1 MQRPALLAL
10 AGLLLVVGLTSLAWQ
25 IGSSPTTLRVAVG
38 PSGSEDARLIAA
50 MGAALSRER
59 ETIRLQIVAT
69 RGPSDSARALDDG
82 KADLAVVRTDIAM
95 PEKGQT
101 VAIMH
106 RDVVLLLAAPG
117 NGIATVPD
125 LRGRT
130 VGIVR
135 DAAANGRVLDALLA
149 FYDVPR
155 TEVSVIPLAGAS
167 EVEQALRAKR
177 VDVVLAIGT
186 LSGRTVTETFAAAA
200 AASGGASP
208 VIVPVPEAE
217 AIAQRSAIFETFEIV
232 RGAFGG
238 SMARPAEAVRTL
250 GVNHRLVAAASQEE
264 EHMSELAR
272 LIFALRPRVAAE
284 VPLANRI
291 EAPDTSKSSSLPVHP
306 GAAAYYDG
314 EVQTFFERY
323 SDWIY
328 VGIMVLSI
336 LGSCFAGFASTV
348 AARRRTRTLGYL
360 GRLTE
365 LMAEARRAEDAHEL
379 DEIEREADSIL
390 GVALDRA
397 GTGSLDAAAVAA
409 FSLGLDQ
416 LREAIDARRATL
428 ADPRA
433 APLRIAAE

>member
-10 AGLLLVVGLTSLAWQ
+10 AALLLAIGISALAWQ
-25 IGSSPTTLRVAVG
+25 IGSAPTTLRVAVG
-38 PSGSEDARLIAA
+38 APGSEDSRLIAA
-50 MGAALSRER
+50 IGAALSRER
-59 ETIRLQIVAT
+59 ETIRLQIVPT
-69 RGPSDSARALDDG
+69 RGPAESARALDEG
-82 KADLAVVRTDIAM
+82 RADLAVARTDIAM

-106 RDVVLLLAAPG
+106 RDVVLMLARPG
-117 NGIATVPD
+117 GGVATVPD

-130 VGIVR
+130 IGIVR
-135 DAAANGRVLDALLA
+135 DVAANRRVLDAMLA
-149 FYDVPR
+149 FYDVPQVDVR
-155 TEVSVIPLAGAS
+155 VVPLAGAP
-167 EVEQALRAKR
+167 EIEQEMRAGR
-177 VDVVLAIGT
+177 VDAVLAVGT
-186 LSGRTVTETFAAAA
+186 LSGRTVTETFAAAVA
-200 AASGGASP
+200 AAGGASP

-250 GVNHRLVAAASQEE
+250 GVNHRLVASANLEE

-348 AARRRTRTLGYL
+348 AARRR
-360 GRLTE
+360 
-365 LMAEARRAEDAHEL
+365 AAR
-379 DEIEREADSIL
+379 
-390 GVALDRA
+390 
-397 GTGSLDAAAVAA
+397 
-409 FSLGLDQ
+409 
-416 LREAIDARRATL
+416 
-428 ADPRA
+428 
-433 APLRIAAE
+433 